1 MTANK
6 WRFTLLLLLTALV
19 LAAPLL
25 AQRSADF
32 DLNWHVLSGGGG
44 PRASAVFQIDDVL
57 GQWPDG
63 RSSSARFQIDPGF
76 WHAGRLPED
85 RRSYLPVTIR

>member
-1 MTANK
+1 MLRKHWLFA
-6 WRFTLLLLLTALV
+6 LLILLSILL

-25 AQRSADF
+25 VQGLARF

-63 RSSSARFQIDPGF
+63 RSSSARYQIDPGF
-76 WHAGRLPED
+76 WHAGRLPKA
-85 RRSYLPVTIR
+85 RRFYLPVTVR